1 MNQLL
6 ILFFSIFVIFN
17 LIDGFA
23 TERDGK
29 VVVRT
34 KRQQCV
40 CVYISAQQSQIQC
53 SCDQNNSNSNGI
65 IDKSSQ
71 VVQQQEL
78 QNELQQIQPFSSSKC
93 GCVLIVLK
101 SASYGGQSPQYQCSC
116 SPESTKQ
123 TVETTQL
130 PTTTTT
136 TLRTT
141 SIPSIPSKN
150 SVIGAISKDGVT
162 NPCRCVKLPSK
173 LSSETTQYQ
182 CNCQNK
188 QTIIPEYEIVD
199 NSNIIIEDPIGITK
213 GNEIEVNVPTTTS
226 QPISYSSYSTNEPSI
241 TQCIVISIPSQGN
254 TACVCSE
261 NYTQCTSST
270 CCHKRMRSMRP
281 FTVEGSGQVSKTET
295 AVDLLMDVLKK
306 IKTTL

>member
-1 MNQLL
+1 MNRLL
-6 ILFFSIFVIFN
+6 FLFLSFLVTFN
-17 LIDGFA
+17 MVNSYV
-23 TERDGK
+23 TETDGK

-34 KRQQCV
+34 KRQQCI
-40 CVYISAQQSQIQC
+40 CVYISAQQAQIQC
-53 SCDQNNSNSNGI
+53 SCDQNGSSTNSI

-101 SASYGGQSPQYQCSC
+101 SSTYGGTSPQYQCSC
-116 SPESTKQ
+116 SPDNIKTTQQ
-123 TVETTQL
+123 TTTIETT
-130 PTTTTT
+130 TIMK
-136 TLRTT
+136 TT
-141 SIPSIPSKN
+141 SKPTIIPSKN

-162 NPCRCVKLPSK
+162 NPCRCVKLSSK
-173 LSSETTQYQ
+173 SSSETTQYQ

-188 QTIIPEYEIVD
+188 QTIIPEYEVVD
-199 NSNIIIEDPIGITK
+199 NSNIIIEDPHGITK
-213 GNEIEVNVPTTTS
+213 ANEIEVTVPTTT
-226 QPISYSSYSTNEPSI
+226 PFSYEVKNYNNNEPSV

-261 NYTQCTSST
+261 NYTQCTAST

-281 FTVEGSGQVSKTET
+281 YTSESNIPVSKTET

-306 IKTTL
+306 LKTTL

>member
-1 MNQLL
+1 M
-6 ILFFSIFVIFN
+6 FVIFN
-17 LIDGFA
+17 LIEGFA

-65 IDKSSQ
+65 VDKSSQ

-101 SASYGGQSPQYQCSC
+101 SATYGGQSPQYQCSC
-116 SPESTKQ
+116 SPENSKQ
-123 TVETTQL
+123 TVETTQA
-130 PTTTTT
+130 PTTTT

-141 SIPSIPSKN
+141 SIN

-173 LSSETTQYQ
+173 SSSETTQYQ

-199 NSNIIIEDPIGITK
+199 NSNIIIEDPVGITK
-213 GNEIEVNVPTTTS
+213 GNEIEVTVPATTP
-226 QPISYSSYSTNEPSI
+226 QPISYSSDSSNEPSI

-261 NYTQCTSST
+261 NYTQCTPST

-281 FTVEGSGQVSKTET
+281 YTVGGSGQVSKTET

>member
-1 MNQLL
+1 M
-6 ILFFSIFVIFN
+6 IESY
-17 LIDGFA
+17 A

-34 KRQQCV
+34 KRQQCI
-40 CVYISAQQSQIQC
+40 CVYISAQQAQIQC
-53 SCDQNNSNSNGI
+53 SCDQNNSSTNSI
-65 IDKSSQ
+65 TDKSNQ

-101 SASYGGQSPQYQCSC
+101 SSSYGGQSPQYQCSC
-116 SPESTKQ
+116 SPDTIKTTSQ
-123 TVETTQL
+123 TTTIETTSK
-130 PTTTTT
+130 PTT
-136 TLRTT
+136 
-141 SIPSIPSKN
+141 IPIKN

-173 LSSETTQYQ
+173 SSSETSQYQ

-213 GNEIEVNVPTTTS
+213 TNEIEVTVPTTTA
-226 QPISYSSYSTNEPSI
+226 SYLSEIKNYNNNEPSI

-254 TACVCSE
+254 TACVCPE

-281 FTVEGSGQVSKTET
+281 YTSESNNSVSKTET

-306 IKTTL
+306 LKTTL